1 MISEIESILNE
12 HDILKDEV
20 AKESESDMIES
31 IAESESSNLLPENNR
46 LIYFYIKSMKSCA
59 Q

>member
-20 AKESESDMIES
+20 IKEVESDMIES
-31 IAESESSNLLPENNR
+31 IAESECSNLLSENNR
-46 LIYFYIKSMKSCA
+46 LIYF
-59 Q
+59 